1 MLNDQKILDGFK
13 AAGDRMDATDEGISH
28 LKKDLENVLK
38 QLKLYGKA
46 VLAGGYQ
53 SDQKRKTFWQDE
65 GQAKDFGNLILQVIG
80 RKDMSELDNIGGGFL
95 VNSDLTSVII
105 DRMGQYGKFRAHAT
119 TFPLGTAEVSVP
131 EITSDFTVYCPGEA
145 SEKTKSDM
153 TFGQIRMLAKT
164 LACLAAV
171 SRELDEDSII
181 GVAEIVGIS
190 MARSMAK
197 KEDEI
202 GFIGDGTSDYFG
214 MTGITGALRMVS
226 ETISEIAGLVVASGN
241 AYSEITLDD
250 FEEVVGLL
258 PSDFDETSK
267 WFMSK
272 RFYHN
277 VVWPLARSQ
286 GVANIFEI
294 LANRKSRFFLGYEV
308 EFVHCLPYVEANSQ
322 ICALLGDLQMGA
334 FLGERKV
341 LSIEQSDHVLFS
353 SYQKAILATER
364 VDINAFGVGDTTNP
378 GAIVGL
384 ITAAS

>member
-1 MLNDQKILDGFK
+1 MIDQKILDGFK
-13 AAGDRMDATDEGISH
+13 AAGDRMDATDEGIAH

-53 SDQKRKTFWQDE
+53 SDQKRKTFWRDE
-65 GQAKDFGNLILQVIG
+65 GQAKDFGNLLLHVIG

-105 DRMGQYGKFRAHAT
+105 DQMGQYGKFRAHAT
-119 TFPLGTAEVSVP
+119 TFPLGSAEAPVP
-131 EITSDFTVYCPGEA
+131 EITSDFTVYCPGET
-145 SEKTKSDM
+145 SERTKSNM
-153 TFGQIRMLAKT
+153 TFGQIRMIAKT
-164 LACLAAV
+164 LACLAAL
-171 SRELDEDSII
+171 SRELDEDSIVGI
-181 GVAEIVGIS
+181 AEIIGIS

-202 GFIGDGTSDYFG
+202 GFMGDGTSDYFG
-214 MTGITGALRMVS
+214 MTGIIGALRMVS
-226 ETISEIAGLVVASGN
+226 ERISEIAGLVVASGN

-277 VVWPLARSQ
+277 VVWPLARAP

-294 LANRKSRFFLGYEV
+294 LSDRKSRYLLGYEV
-308 EFVHCLPYVEANSQ
+308 EFVHCMPHVEANSQ

-334 FLGERKV
+334 FLGERKI
-341 LSIEQSDHVLFS
+341 LSIERSDHVLFTG
-353 SYQKAILATER
+353 YQTVILGTER
-364 VDINAFGVGDTTNP
+364 VDINAFGVGDKTNP